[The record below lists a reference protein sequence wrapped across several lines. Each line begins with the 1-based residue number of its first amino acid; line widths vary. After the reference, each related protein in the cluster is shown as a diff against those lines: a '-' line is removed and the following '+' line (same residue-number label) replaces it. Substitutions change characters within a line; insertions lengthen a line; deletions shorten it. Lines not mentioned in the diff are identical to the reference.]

1 MKSHL
6 KQTKINIFH
15 VNFHV
20 NFLSGQLFTPWIGSA
35 SRSVWSLVR
44 IRMESC
50 TDPHGVLYGSALQY
64 IYADPHHCNNFSE
77 MQIWRVLFLLTV
89 LYKCTTVIRD
99 RFLFAFKNTVVK
111 KKGFS
116 WSYPA
121 VTWIRLDPY
130 TQIWYLWG

>member
-44 IRMESC
+44 IRIESC
-50 TDPHGVLYGSALQY
+50 TDPHYNTY
-64 IYADPHHCNNFSE
+64 
-77 MQIWRVLFLLTV
+77 MQIHITATILVRCRYGEFFSCLPS
-89 LYKCTTVIRD
+89 CTTVIRD
-99 RFLFAFKNTVVK
+99 RFLFAFTKTVVK